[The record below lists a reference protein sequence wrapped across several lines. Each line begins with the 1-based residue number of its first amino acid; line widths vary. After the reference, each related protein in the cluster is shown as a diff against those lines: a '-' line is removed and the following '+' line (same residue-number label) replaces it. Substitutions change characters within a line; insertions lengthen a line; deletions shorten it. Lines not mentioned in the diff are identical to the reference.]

1 MQPGHLNT
9 KSWLQHDGVQGQKVT
24 LTTPVNPFG
33 KLLTVTPHGKV
44 VPADIAQAKNVSSSS
59 PVAFTLTARAIFC
72 VVEHTLKVVVKVL
85 PVKRL
90 LKVPVPG
97 FGVAVEI
104 CSLA

>member
-1 MQPGHLNT
+1 M
-9 KSWLQHDGVQGQKVT
+9 QGQKVT
-24 LTTPVNPFG
+24 LKYPVNPFG
-33 KLLTVTPHGKV
+33 KLLKVTPQGKV

-59 PVAFTLTARAIFC
+59 PATFTLTARAIFC
-72 VVEHTLKVVVKVL
+72 VVPHTLKEVVKVL

-97 FGVAVEI
+97 FGVAVEM